1 MASVSRVSMADDLQS
16 LGEILRRAREAR
28 ALSLAEAEVQTR
40 IRAKFLEA
48 LEQGDLSVL
57 PSLAHARGFLRN
69 YAHYLHLDAD
79 ALIADFNALTGVAVR
94 EVTTLT
100 ASPRGSVPMALEQT
114 EAPQGTAPP
123 ADAWDGPPVPTTY
136 VPPDRRVG
144 PAGPRSVT
152 ARESAAGAADH
163 SHRERQA
170 RQRGSLL
177 QSNVFTGVVLLIG
190 LAAILWW
197 TITQLSKVSID
208 DLVPTPQQSEILERL
223 AASATLVT
231 ATPTFEPTS
240 TPAPD
245 IGPQISDR
253 VVLTINVEQRT
264 WAQIIVDGVVLFQG
278 QAEPNTII
286 QYEGRQEIM
295 VKAGNGAALR
305 ITYNGRD
312 IGLLGERGQVVQRF
326 FTTQG
331 QITPT
336 PTPAPTATNTPV
348 PSPTPSATPTQ

>member
-1 MASVSRVSMADDLQS
+1 MADDLQS
-16 LGEILRRAREAR
+16 LGEILRQAREAR

-69 YAHYLHLDAD
+69 YAQYLHLDAD
-79 ALIADFNALTGVAVR
+79 ALIADFNALTGAAVR
-94 EVTTLT
+94 GVTTLT
-100 ASPRGSVPMALEQT
+100 APPPVRAEPPMTAQP
-114 EAPQGTAPP
+114 EAGGHETPP
-123 ADAWDGPPVPTTY
+123 APEPWDGPPVPTTY

-144 PAGPRSVT
+144 PAAPRSAA
-152 ARESAAGAADH
+152 AREPAGAAARPPR
-163 SHRERQA
+163 RERQA
-170 RQRGSLL
+170 RQRGGLL
-177 QSNVFTGVVLLIG
+177 QSNLFAGAVLLVG
-190 LAAILWW
+190 LVAILWW

-245 IGPQISDR
+245 TGPQISDR

-264 WAQIIVDGVVLFQG
+264 WAQIIVDGVVQYQG
-278 QAEPNTII
+278 QAEPNTVI

-295 VKAGNGAALR
+295 VKTGNGAALR

-348 PSPTPSATPTQ
+348 PSPTPSATPNQ